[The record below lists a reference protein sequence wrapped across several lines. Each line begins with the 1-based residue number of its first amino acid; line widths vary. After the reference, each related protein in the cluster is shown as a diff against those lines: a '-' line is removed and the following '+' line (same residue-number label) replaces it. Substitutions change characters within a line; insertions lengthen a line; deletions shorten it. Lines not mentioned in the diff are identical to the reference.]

1 LGGDIPYGAR
11 SHILTQAQR
20 KEYPHAYESI
30 DKTEPNSNNVTLIDD
45 PLPQSPK
52 KLAINKTESQPPSKD
67 KRPTPPPP
75 PSSEMVVRCSVIQR
89 TPAATA
95 TSAAER
101 GGQEESDIKLPVSML
116 LNQQHV
122 EPEQDQP
129 IDYHIPKR
137 KDSGR
142 GDDEEDKGRKL
153 REVGGNI

>member
-1 LGGDIPYGAR
+1 
-11 SHILTQAQR
+11 
-20 KEYPHAYESI
+20 
-30 DKTEPNSNNVTLIDD
+30 VTLIDE

-75 PSSEMVVRCSVIQR
+75 PSSEVVMRCSVIQR
-89 TPAATA
+89 NPAATA
-95 TSAAER
+95 TCTTER
-101 GGQEESDIKLPVSML
+101 GNKDESDIKLPVSML

-137 KDSGR
+137 KEAGR
-142 GDDEEDKGRKL
+142 GDEEEDKGRKL
-153 REVGGNI
+153 REVSGIFGSIIPVLRFDCAFVLCLFEIRLVVNAVQ